1 MSTLNAGLAA
11 KSKPCSQSHITPI
24 QEKTFP
30 LGQFIKGIYAKC
42 FLGHLEQ

>member
-1 MSTLNAGLAA
+1 MSTLNAVFAA
-11 KSKPCSQSHITPI
+11 KSKACSQSHVTPI

-30 LGQFIKGIYAKC
+30 LGQFRKGIYAKC